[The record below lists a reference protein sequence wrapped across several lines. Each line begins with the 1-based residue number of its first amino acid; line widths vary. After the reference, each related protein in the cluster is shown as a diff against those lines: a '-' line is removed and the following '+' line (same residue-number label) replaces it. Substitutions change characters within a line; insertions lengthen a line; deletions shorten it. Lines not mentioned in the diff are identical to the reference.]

1 MEFIDGETIAR
12 KILRDEKYKKI
23 RSSLTFQ
30 IGEILSKIH
39 KSDIKQLAELK
50 KMSFDVALNDLH
62 EVYKTFEEPQP
73 IFEYAFNYLAKN
85 KKKRL
90 HKFTIRKKYR
100 Y

>member
-39 KSDIKQLAELK
+39 QSDI
-50 KMSFDVALNDLH
+50 N
-62 EVYKTFEEPQP
+62 
-73 IFEYAFNYLAKN
+73 N
-85 KKKRL
+85 
-90 HKFTIRKKYR
+90 
-100 Y
+100 